1 MYKTDRR
8 KRHGAAEPNRRL
20 RNGCRVGIAHLRAV
34 CESVLVSIA
43 HPTVL
48 IPGLFSLLWLTAAFA
63 ADQPNVAVLLRS
75 ADAPRQTFL
84 HSVVRVRATV
94 EQPEQPPQ
102 TGEFDLYLGN
112 DDQQLVVFRDKKNK
126 GRKFLMVGD
135 KAWLIVPGSKH
146 PIPVTASQRMMG
158 ASSFA
163 DMARV
168 RLASDY
174 TGTLQPG
181 MEPCG
186 EPAQPC
192 RVVEIKAAAKSAPY
206 ASGMLWI
213 DGAGLLRK
221 AIYRLA
227 SGKPAK
233 EIVYRYKEDTA
244 GEMIPA
250 GLTLTDLLL
259 PDQAGR
265 TTLDY
270 LDRRAAELPAS
281 MFDPQRQVTR

>member
-1 MYKTDRR
+1 MFSALLFATAL
-8 KRHGAAEPNRRL
+8 AAEP
-20 RNGCRVGIAHLRAV
+20 
-34 CESVLVSIA
+34 
-43 HPTVL
+43 P
-48 IPGLFSLLWLTAAFA
+48 
-63 ADQPNVAVLLRS
+63 DVATLLRS
-75 ADAPRQTFL
+75 ADAPRQAFL

-94 EQPEQPPQ
+94 QQPEQPPQ

-112 DDQQLVVFRDKKNK
+112 DDQQLVVFRDRKNK

-135 KAWLIVPGSKH
+135 RAWLIVPGSKH
-146 PIPVTASQRMMG
+146 PIPVTAGQRLMG

-174 TGTLQPG
+174 TGTLRPG

-192 RVVEIKAAAKSAPY
+192 RVVEIRASARSAPY
-206 ASGMLWI
+206 ASGTLWI

-221 AIYRLA
+221 AIYHLA

-233 EIVYRYKEDTA
+233 EIVYRYTENTA
-244 GEMIPA
+244 GETIPA

-259 PDQAGR
+259 PDQTGT
-265 TTLDY
+265 TTLEY

-281 MFDPQRQVTR
+281 AFDPQQQVTR